1 MKKVF
6 THLLIPKKSV
16 GFLPRLGGMC
26 LFLFIS
32 FLVHAQEQA
41 VSDVVN
47 DEGGQPLQAA
57 AMLEMFASD
66 GITTDAGGKHFTCLV
81 IKENKLNQI

>member
-26 LFLFIS
+26 LFMFTS
-32 FLVHAQEQA
+32 FLVHAQERA
-41 VSDVVN
+41 VSGTVK
-47 DEGGQPLQAA
+47 DESGQPLPGAGV
-57 AMLEMFASD
+57 LVRFTSN
-66 GITTDAGGKHFTCLV
+66 GVTTDADGKHFTY
-81 IKENKLNQI
+81 NQI